1 MLNVSVVHIIP
12 VVNPEGAA
20 VSSPASCNN
29 TLGKYNAKNVDLLSN
44 FHSML
49 FSLNAFSF
57 FCQSRI
63 TTVYFSSVED
73 GL

>member
-20 VSSPASCNN
+20 VTSPASCNS
-29 TLGKYNAKNVDLLSN
+29 TIGKCNAKKVDLLSN

-49 FSLNAFSF
+49 FSLNAFSY
-57 FCQSRI
+57 FCKKQNW
-63 TTVYFSSVED
+63 
-73 GL
+73 

>member
-20 VSSPASCNN
+20 VTSPASCNS
-29 TLGKYNAKNVDLLSN
+29 TIGKYNAKKVDLLSN

-49 FSLNAFSF
+49 FSINAFSY
-57 FCQSRI
+57 FCKKQNW
-63 TTVYFSSVED
+63 
-73 GL
+73 

>member
-20 VSSPASCNN
+20 VTSPASCNS
-29 TLGKYNAKNVDLLSN
+29 TIGKYNAKEVDLLSN

-49 FSLNAFSF
+49 FSLNAFSY
-57 FCQSRI
+57 FCKKQNW
-63 TTVYFSSVED
+63 
-73 GL
+73 

>member
-20 VSSPASCNN
+20 VTSPASCNS
-29 TLGKYNAKNVDLLSN
+29 TFGKYNAKKVDLLSN

-49 FSLNAFSF
+49 FSLNAFSY
-57 FCQSRI
+57 FCKKQNW
-63 TTVYFSSVED
+63 
-73 GL
+73 